1 MDQEAFLFASMK
13 TKNFLEGVT
22 MDYRLELLRLKL
34 DRRAVAVELGLTYSQ
49 LSSRISGFVPWG
61 EEERRLQEIISR
73 EQARAEN
80 RAVAAQTGGIAA

>member
-1 MDQEAFLFASMK
+1 
-13 TKNFLEGVT
+13 
-22 MDYRLELLRLKL
+22 MDYRLELLRLRL

-73 EQARAEN
+73 EQSMQAGAALIKN
-80 RAVAAQTGGIAA
+80 KVVA